1 MSEEIDKAIVLH
13 RQLRNVLEL
22 HAGGRK
28 NLKTLQRVRELC
40 TEVSGM
46 APDLFCKDRLAQ
58 IQSIADALF
67 ADRKYPQ
74 PALQDIESVH
84 SLRHRAYTAL
94 DEVDRRLHLT
104 LAVRRNEEI
113 QSEGNTEGNAKS

>member
-1 MSEEIDKAIVLH
+1 MSEEIEKALVLH

-28 NLKTLQRVRELC
+28 NVKALQRVTGLC
-40 TEVSGM
+40 TEVRGL
-46 APDLFCKDRLAQ
+46 APDIFCKDRLAE
-58 IQSIADALF
+58 IQSLADALF
-67 ADRKYPQ
+67 GDRKYQPQ
-74 PALQDIESVH
+74 TQQDSESVH

-104 LAVRRNEEI
+104 LAVLRNEAVRR
-113 QSEGNTEGNAKS
+113 EGNTKS

>member
-1 MSEEIDKAIVLH
+1 MSEEIEKALVLH

-28 NLKTLQRVRELC
+28 DLKALQRIRGLC

-67 ADRKYPQ
+67 ADRKHQQ
-74 PALQDIESVH
+74 PAQQETESVH

-94 DEVDRRLHLT
+94 DEVDRRLQLT
-104 LAVRRNEEI
+104 LAVTQERRDSV
-113 QSEGNTEGNAKS
+113 QR